1 MNYRLKSVVPCA
13 YITKQK
19 QRVKQFGEN
28 VYLKDG
34 SEFEVELYNPSKK
47 TVLSKIKIN
56 GEFINGGGIILRP
69 GERVYLER
77 YLDTANKFKFETYSV
92 DNSTETK
99 NAIVNNGDVEV
110 LFYDEQHEIESRLGD
125 IWYGT
130 STSTG
135 NLSNNIYGTTTTK
148 VNYSSDVI
156 GLNGDLGNNINQ
168 NMSHNIYL
176 NNVTSKSIE
185 TGRVEKGSESNQT
198 FNLVN
203 KNFNIWTVST
213 SVWKILPESQKP
225 VELGDL
231 VDRCSNCSTKIKK
244 SSWKFCPECGKEV
257 KRTKTEIHYTLDTKV
272 SVNGKHYLM
281 SAYNDTLDNF
291 LKRNESKLIY
301 IKSDSLTENSLRAIV
316 ID

>member
-1 MNYRLKSVVPCA
+1 MKYKLNIGVPCA
-13 YITKQK
+13 YITKEK

-69 GERVYLER
+69 GERVFLER
-77 YLDTANKFKFETYSV
+77 YIDTPNKFKFETYSV

-99 NAIVNNGDVEV
+99 NAIANNGDVEV
-110 LFYDEQHEIESRLGD
+110 LFYDEQQEIESRLGD

-130 STSTG
+130 TTSTG
-135 NLSNNIYGTTTTK
+135 NLSNNVYGTTTTY

-156 GLNGDLGNNINQ
+156 GLNINLDNSINQ
-168 NMSHNIYL
+168 NRVHDINL
-176 NNVTSKSIE
+176 NNVSSKSIE

-198 FNLVN
+198 FKSVN
-203 KNFNIWTVST
+203 KNFNFWTVST

-225 VELGDL
+225 VELRDL
-231 VDRCSNCSTKIKK
+231 VDRCPKCSTKIKK
-244 SSWKFCPECGKEV
+244 SSWKFCPECGEEV
-257 KRTKTEIHYTLDTKV
+257 KRSKTEIHYTSDVKV
-272 SVNGKHYLM
+272 SVNGKQYLM
-281 SAYNDTLDNF
+281 STYNDTLDNF
-291 LKRNESKLIY
+291 LERHKNKLIY